1 MNIIVTN
8 NMVKYDGFM
17 KVKTLEEACK
27 VVGSIEFLVY
37 HKSNETRENKV
48 EYLTKLKDTVGTLVY
63 IRGVDAVEQAVKII
77 VEGSGGRYFDD
88 EFFLESSNELSSLI
102 SSLEEV
108 TAIAE
113 LGGVNVVSDFF
124 NRYLKNG
131 STGFNTGYLEI
142 VKTAVSDMIDSYKQK
157 DLELIQLSETA
168 TEIFSNSAS
177 ILSKVESERKNLENM
192 VSTLESAKQQATM
205 TMSSGSSMP
214 NLLFFPRVNY
224 PKEKTIIRIKELGN
238 CSYLTSF
245 MLGFRIF
252 LERIKYVKPKLIFIY
267 PIGSMYE
274 TWYKEF
280 NWVTQK
286 TYKTM
291 IGYNNIVFT
300 NFPSKEVLT
309 KLLDDTD
316 YDTFIVVDRMKA
328 DQDHILNSKGIVKYA
343 ISGNNVLKNTKP
355 VIKPSSCFSSSFQID
370 GTLFN
375 IGRLQD
381 YPVEPEQRERKYL
394 SEFNDAYE
402 SLYNISRLR

>member
-102 SSLEEV
+102 SSLDEV

-274 TWYKEF
+274 TWYKDF
-280 NWVTQK
+280 KWVTQK

-328 DQDHILNSKGIVKYA
+328 DQDHILNSKGTVKYA

-375 IGRLQD
+375 IGQLQD

>member
-102 SSLEEV
+102 SSLDEV

-238 CSYLTSF
+238 CFYLTSF

-274 TWYKEF
+274 TWYKDF

-328 DQDHILNSKGIVKYA
+328 DQDHILNSKGTVKYA

-375 IGRLQD
+375 IGQLQD

>member
-102 SSLEEV
+102 SSLDEV

-274 TWYKEF
+274 TWYKDF

-328 DQDHILNSKGIVKYA
+328 DQDHILNSKGTVKYA

-375 IGRLQD
+375 IGQLQD

>member
-48 EYLTKLKDTVGTLVY
+48 EYLTKLKDTVGALVY

-102 SSLEEV
+102 SSLDEV

-274 TWYKEF
+274 TWYKDF

-328 DQDHILNSKGIVKYA
+328 DQDHILNSKGTVKYA

-355 VIKPSSCFSSSFQID
+355 VIKPSSCFSSSFQVD

-375 IGRLQD
+375 IGQLQD

>member
-102 SSLEEV
+102 SSLDEV

-124 NRYLKNG
+124 NKYLKNG

-245 MLGFRIF
+245 ALGFRIF

-274 TWYKEF
+274 TWYKDF

-328 DQDHILNSKGIVKYA
+328 DQDHILNSKGTVKYA

-375 IGRLQD
+375 IGQLQD